1 MLESVTEFAVAL
13 TLIGIVVA
21 LARVR
26 GGIRPRHRG
35 FDLLLVGLMLLSLG
49 AVLDLLDVERLPDSR
64 AGLRAALL
72 FLQYAIGYTVGILHA
87 AAGVVLSVPAIIR
100 FQQEVGAR
108 LDAEEKA
115 RRSRL
120 ELEERNAA
128 LELTTDLTNRLHRT
142 LDVEA
147 IASETVA
154 ALDRLAWPPLTAF
167 YLLDDDGTRLR
178 MVAEQGFAPE
188 ERSVGAYLPVR
199 GSLAGL
205 ALTERKILASSDITA
220 DERLQPSVRD
230 ALLRRGVRSAMV
242 IPLAWEGEPLGTL
255 NLVYREPPDLDQ
267 IGPET
272 LQTIGKTVS
281 LAIANAKHVA
291 GLEHQAFHDT
301 LTGLPN
307 RAALHREFAAA
318 RQRALPGD
326 PSAFVLLDLDRFRE
340 INDALGPHVG
350 AELLIQLG
358 SRLADRAGEAR
369 PQVFR
374 LGGDEFVVLLNDV
387 QGVNDAEE
395 RAHAV
400 LTEVRSPFLVRG
412 LSLELAASAGV
423 SVLPDHGSDSH
434 ELLRCADVALY
445 AAKRTGVGVVAYSR
459 DLDTHTPERLALLSD
474 LSQAIRDASLR
485 LHFQPKV
492 ELGAGTVVGFE
503 ALVRWDHPRLGVLS
517 PAMFVPLAEA
527 GDLIHDLTFWVV
539 ERALAQ
545 LRVWNARAP
554 ALTMAIN
561 LSMRNL
567 HDHTCAARLREL
579 IRQSGVNPTRVEFEI
594 TETALMSDP
603 QAALR
608 SVTPVTATGA
618 RLSIDDFGTGYSS
631 LAYLTRFPVNTL
643 KIDGSFVRAINH
655 DPRSYV
661 IVRSTVELGRNLGLA
676 VVAEG
681 VEDQE
686 TSATLVGLG
695 CELAQGYFYAPPIPP
710 DEVDRRFDTGELRA
724 TG

>member
-1 MLESVTEFAVAL
+1 MLESLTEFAIAL
-13 TLIGIVVA
+13 TLIGIVVG

-26 GGIRPRHRG
+26 GRIRPRHRG
-35 FDLLLVGLMLLSLG
+35 FDLLLVGLLLLSFG
-49 AVLDLLDVERLPDSR
+49 GVLDLLDLERLPDSR
-64 AGLRAALL
+64 AGLRDVLL
-72 FLQYAIGYTVGILHA
+72 FLQYAVGYTVGILHA
-87 AAGVVLSVPAIIR
+87 AAGVVLWVPAIIR
-100 FQQEVGAR
+100 FQREVGAR
-108 LDAEEKA
+108 LDAEETA

-120 ELEERNAA
+120 ELEARNAA

-142 LDVEA
+142 LDLEA
-147 IASETVA
+147 IAAETLA
-154 ALDRLAWPPLTAF
+154 ALDRLASPPFTAF

-178 MVAEQGFAPE
+178 MVAEKGFAAE
-188 ERSVGAYLPVR
+188 EKSLGAHLPVR
-199 GSLAGL
+199 GSLSGL
-205 ALTERKILASSDITA
+205 ALAERKILASSDIAA
-220 DERLQPSVRD
+220 DARLEPSVRD
-230 ALLRRGVRSAMV
+230 ALLRRGVRSAMI

-255 NLVYREPPDLDQ
+255 NLVYREPHDLDQ
-267 IGPET
+267 IDPET

-318 RQRALPGD
+318 RQRDVTAEPG
-326 PSAFVLLDLDRFRE
+326 AFVLLDLDRFRE
-340 INDALGPHVG
+340 INDALGHHVG
-350 AELLIQLG
+350 DELLIQLG
-358 SRLADRAGEAR
+358 SRLAARAGDSR

-374 LGGDEFVVLLNDV
+374 LGGDEFVVLLDDIR
-387 QGVNDAEE
+387 GVSDAEE
-395 RAHAV
+395 KAHEV
-400 LTEVRSPFLVRG
+400 LAEVKSPFLVRG

-445 AAKRTGVGVVAYSR
+445 AAKRAGVGVVAYSR
-459 DLDTHTPERLALLSD
+459 DLDTHTPERLALMSD
-474 LSQAIRDASLR
+474 LGQAIRDESLR

-492 ELGAGTVVGFE
+492 ELGTGAVVGFE

-517 PAMFVPLAEA
+517 PATFVPLAEA

-539 ERALAQ
+539 EHALAQ
-545 LRVWNARAP
+545 LRTWNARAP

-567 HDHTCAARLREL
+567 HDRTCADRLREL
-579 IRQSGVNPTRVEFEI
+579 IRRSGVNPTRVEFEI

-631 LAYLTRFPVNTL
+631 LAYLTRFPVHTL
-643 KIDGSFVRAINH
+643 KIDGSFVGAINH

-681 VEDQE
+681 VEDRE

-695 CELAQGYFYAPPIPP
+695 CELAQGFFYSPPIPP
-710 DEVDRRFDTGELRA
+710 EEVDRRFDAGELRA